1 MVDWHRFVPTDFE
14 YDFTH
19 DELADHRITFDE
31 AMECFFSDF
40 EARQNKS
47 FRDRYQLLGRT
58 VGGRRLKIIAG
69 KCCPYHYRM
78 GPMSTQ
84 ATNINLSEKEIDQIV
99 VAQANDDAAWE
110 EPVRVHRAGPKSL
123 VIPADLAARAAFLAK
138 LHRKSSVDE
147 WLTYIIEERV
157 ALEEAVYSG
166 VKQELATKAK

>member
-1 MVDWHRFVPTDFE
+1 M
-14 YDFTH
+14 
-19 DELADHRITFDE
+19 
-31 AMECFFSDF
+31 
-40 EARQNKS
+40 N
-47 FRDRYQLLGRT
+47 
-58 VGGRRLKIIAG
+58 
-69 KCCPYHYRM
+69 
-78 GPMSTQ
+78 TQ

-110 EPVRVHRAGPKSL
+110 EPVRVHRVGPKSL

-166 VKQELATKAK
+166 VKQELETRAK

>member
-1 MVDWHRFVPTDFE
+1 
-14 YDFTH
+14 
-19 DELADHRITFDE
+19 
-31 AMECFFSDF
+31 
-40 EARQNKS
+40 
-47 FRDRYQLLGRT
+47 
-58 VGGRRLKIIAG
+58 
-69 KCCPYHYRM
+69 
-78 GPMSTQ
+78 MSTQ
-84 ATNINLSEKEIDQIV
+84 DTNINLSEKEIDQIV

-166 VKQELATKAK
+166 VKQELETRAK

>member
-1 MVDWHRFVPTDFE
+1 
-14 YDFTH
+14 
-19 DELADHRITFDE
+19 
-31 AMECFFSDF
+31 
-40 EARQNKS
+40 
-47 FRDRYQLLGRT
+47 
-58 VGGRRLKIIAG
+58 
-69 KCCPYHYRM
+69 
-78 GPMSTQ
+78 MSTQ

-166 VKQELATKAK
+166 VKQDLATKAK